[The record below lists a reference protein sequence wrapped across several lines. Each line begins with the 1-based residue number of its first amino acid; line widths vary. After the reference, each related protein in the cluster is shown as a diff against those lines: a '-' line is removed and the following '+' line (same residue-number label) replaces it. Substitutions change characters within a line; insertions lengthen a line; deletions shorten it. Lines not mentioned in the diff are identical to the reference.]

1 MRRID
6 PLKAAKCPLIT
17 QTEAGLR
24 FSQCNPNSPVIGWSA
39 NQKLAMPVGQLVFQ
53 CEIRIRARLYEACM
67 SADALVDS
75 EAIGLPGAVD

>member
-1 MRRID
+1 VQYVT
-6 PLKAAKCPLIT
+6 L
-17 QTEAGLR
+17 AGTTILG
-24 FSQCNPNSPVIGWSA
+24 VLSA
-39 NQKLAMPVGQLVFQ
+39 NKKLAMPVGQLVFQ